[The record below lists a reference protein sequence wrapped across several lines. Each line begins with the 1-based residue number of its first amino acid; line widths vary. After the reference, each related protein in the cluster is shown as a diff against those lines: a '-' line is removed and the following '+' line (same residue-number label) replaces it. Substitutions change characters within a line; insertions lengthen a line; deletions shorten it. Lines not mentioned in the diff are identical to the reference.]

1 MAEQIIFY
9 LLAAVIAL
17 FSVLAVT
24 AKRIIRSA
32 IYLLL
37 VLLATAGLF
46 LMINYHFLFTVQVSV
61 YAGGIMIMFIMAI
74 FLTHRPG
81 EDMKRKA
88 VGKINYPALL
98 SIAGAAFCGC
108 IIVNNVSRA
117 YNYLKGG
124 KIGMRDLGHAMLG
137 IEKYQYLLP
146 FEAISVLLLAC
157 VVGAIMIARKEKEKE
172 KEK

>member
-61 YAGGIMIMFIMAI
+61 YAGGIMIMFIMLSSL
-74 FLTHRPG
+74 LTGR
-81 EDMKRKA
+81 ER
-88 VGKINYPALL
+88 I
-98 SIAGAAFCGC
+98 
-108 IIVNNVSRA
+108 
-117 YNYLKGG
+117 
-124 KIGMRDLGHAMLG
+124 
-137 IEKYQYLLP
+137 
-146 FEAISVLLLAC
+146 
-157 VVGAIMIARKEKEKE
+157 
-172 KEK
+172 

>member
-9 LLAAVIAL
+9 ILAAVIAL

-24 AKRIIRSA
+24 GKRIIRSA
-32 IYLLL
+32 IYLLF

-46 LMINYHFLFTVQVSV
+46 LMLNYHFLFTVQVSV

-81 EDMKRKA
+81 EDVKRKA
-88 VGKINYPALL
+88 ARKINYPALL
-98 SIAGAAFCGC
+98 SIAGAALCGY
-108 IIVNNVSRA
+108 IIVHNVLRT

-124 KIGMRDLGHAMLG
+124 EILMQDLGHAMLG

-157 VVGAIMIARKEKEKE
+157 VVGAIMIARKEKEK
-172 KEK
+172 